1 MAAAPLDLLFEAAS
15 QTTPQALNQF
25 VFTNPILLKPD
36 IRADLRKAVETAA
49 MDQGQ
54 RQHVSALLDILQ
66 SFWDTLA
73 AAPAKYPVG
82 PGPLEVLAQ
91 RAAQGEI
98 SSDTAEKLAADPNIS
113 AALSPPYLIKL
124 SNYCRDG
131 AQQGKWRQ
139 AMPRHRIIQAAAA
152 ALPAA
157 EAWQHVRD
165 ALDLDWIDIVHGA
178 LMDLP
183 DGRWL
188 TSALAAGDR
197 VTARAKSKTPPDD
210 ALLGEVSFR
219 LGTMYLDPYT
229 ARFTSIDYP
238 SQIDQWLWR
247 LRDEL
252 GKAVT
257 WIAPAELKMPLPAAA
272 LQQAIIHLGEA
283 VRLREPALK
292 PFAVKALDQAIIWL
306 KIAGGTVDPEAAA
319 FAARAGEEILAQIDR
334 AANPEIWVAMF
345 AQLESQD
352 KKLDFAPLY
361 ELLKTPFDDFI
372 ARIGGQQTASLVSHA
387 AQALVRSDPARSLEL
402 YRLVAP
408 VMARYADSKMRANW
422 YEMEL
427 NTIQAGLAAPLPD
440 CPAPNISTDQIA
452 AAIKA
457 SAASESWGPTRL
469 AATLLVLAGASAAAS
484 EEAAGLR
491 LLEEAKNLAPVFCEN
506 HAGAFDLLRARLS
519 LDNGVSFYQNGDWPG
534 AITGYGQS
542 LAGFLH
548 LRLDDSAMTAL
559 RRLRDV
565 AAKATVP
572 VAQELAATL
581 MPLALRIE
589 ANLGDPGRGLVI
601 AACKDA
607 AATAVAARGDTNI
620 ISLVWQMAKGLR
632 FAAALTK
639 GISRLTAGTEG
650 AALLAQIAA
659 FPAALRIGGADVEA
673 TIDEAVLLSPY
684 VRRPAAGGEADAE
697 RLANLQQ
704 QFDSFVTDRLM
715 SGPVQDDPPYAEI
728 SAIQATLDE
737 RTVLIMYFF
746 SANAAKQP
754 RLHMLAITRQDRRM
768 EGVDW
773 GVQAMSGQL
782 VVDSFELDTSPV
794 ANAIRGLRDRIQ
806 DYAGPDEPLSEA
818 AASLLDTGL
827 AGYLGNLPAYLA
839 KQRAAGKNHLCIV
852 PHGPLHFLPFHAI
865 RENGKPLA
873 ETWAITYLPNLGLL
887 FGYRG
892 GPTIPPARD
901 AEMTSIGLT
910 FQTSNPFNL
919 PPMPQSGTEASAVA
933 ALFNTKPVL
942 DEAAT
947 ETQVMQALQH
957 SHYVHLSTHGRHN
970 TAAPAFQNL
979 FFTPGETTD
988 GMLHAYE
995 ILNLDLRGIDILTLS
1010 ACETALGRFD
1020 EGDNLRGLP
1029 ASFLLAG
1036 VSTLIGTLWEVDA
1049 AASEKF
1055 FVTFYTQIKSGADR
1069 RDAFWQAQRQT
1080 RAAFPRYAHWA
1091 AFYFIG
1097 SWK

>member
-1 MAAAPLDLLFEAAS
+1 VAAAPLDLLFEAAK
-15 QTTPQALNQF
+15 QTTPQALNQY
-25 VFTNPILLKPD
+25 VFSNPILLKPD

-54 RQHVSALLDILQ
+54 RQHASALLDILQ

-82 PGPLEVLAQ
+82 PGPLEVLEQ

-152 ALPAA
+152 ALPAT
-157 EAWQHVRD
+157 EAWQNVRD
-165 ALDLDWIDIVHGA
+165 ELDLDWIDIVHGA
-178 LMDLP
+178 LMDVP

-188 TSALAAGDR
+188 TAALAVGDR
-197 VTARAKSKTPPDD
+197 VVTRAKSKNPPDD
-210 ALLGEVSFR
+210 ALLGEASFR

-229 ARFTSIDYP
+229 ARFTSINYK
-238 SQIDQWLWR
+238 SQIEEWHWR

-252 GKAVT
+252 GKAIT
-257 WIAPAELKMPLPAAA
+257 WIPQAELKMPEPAKA
-272 LQQAIIHLGEA
+272 LQQAIVHLSEA
-283 VRLREPALK
+283 VRLRPPALK

-306 KIAGGTVDPEAAA
+306 KIAGGTVDPEVAALA
-319 FAARAGEEILAQIDR
+319 ERAGQEILAQIDR
-334 AANPEIWVAMF
+334 AANPDVWVAMF
-345 AQLESQD
+345 AQLASQD
-352 KKLDFAPLY
+352 KTLDYGQLT
-361 ELLKTPFDDFI
+361 ELLKTPLDDFI
-372 ARIGGQQTASLVSHA
+372 ARIGGLQTASLVSHA
-387 AQALVRSDPARSLEL
+387 AQALASPDPARSLEL
-402 YRLVAP
+402 YRLAAP
-408 VMARYADSKMRANW
+408 VMARYADPKMRANW

-427 NTIQAGLAAPLPD
+427 NVIQAGLAAPLPNR
-440 CPAPNISTDQIA
+440 PAADISTGQIA
-452 AAIKA
+452 AALKTE
-457 SAASESWGPTRL
+457 AASQTWGPTRL
-469 AATLLVLAGASAAAS
+469 AASLLALAGGSGAAS

-506 HAGAFDLLRARLS
+506 HAGAFELLRARLL
-519 LDNGVSFYQNGDWPG
+519 LDDGVNFYQTGDWPG

-548 LRLDDSAMTAL
+548 LRLDDSAMKAL

-572 VAQELAATL
+572 VAQEIATVL

-589 ANLGDPGRGLVI
+589 ANLGDPGRSLVI
-601 AACKDA
+601 AACQDA

-632 FAAALTK
+632 FSAALTK
-639 GISRLTAGTEG
+639 GISRLTGGAEG

-659 FPAALRIGGADVEA
+659 FPAALRVGGADVE
-673 TIDEAVLLSPY
+673 TSLNEVVLLSPY
-684 VRRPAAGGEADAE
+684 VRRPAASGEADAD

-704 QFDSFVTDRLM
+704 QFDAFVTDRLM
-715 SGPVQDDPPYAEI
+715 SGPVQDDPPYADI
-728 SAIQATLDE
+728 DAIQASLDE
-737 RTVLIMYFF
+737 RTVLIICFL
-746 SANAAKQP
+746 SANAARQP
-754 RLHMLAITRQDRRM
+754 RVHMLAITREARRM

-773 GVQAMSGQL
+773 SVGGMTGDL
-782 VVDSFELDTSPV
+782 VIDGFEVDTSPIASTV
-794 ANAIRGLRDRIQ
+794 WGLRARIQ
-806 DYAGPDEPLSEA
+806 DYAGPDESLSEA
-818 AASLLDTGL
+818 AAGLLDTGL
-827 AGYLGNLPAYLA
+827 AGYLGNLPSYLA